1 MNTKTP
7 NPKTAKNMATSVI
20 FMLSMLAGTPS
31 WATDG
36 NVVQTN
42 QNSHQ
47 NSHQNSQDS
56 TIAQKADEF
65 FELAVRYDQAS
76 DYPMAVREY
85 QKAAEL
91 GHVEAMY
98 NLAVAYFQGDGVQQ
112 NYQKAQAWYQ
122 KAADM
127 GHASAKYNLGSMY
140 FYGQGVDANQSH
152 ALTLWQQAAEQGNA
166 KAAHNIGV
174 YYYKSNLDQNKAAAK
189 QWFLVS
195 CQLGLSD
202 GCVKYDN
209 FDKLTTN

>member
-1 MNTKTP
+1 MNAKTP
-7 NPKTAKNMATSVI
+7 NPKTAITMATSVI
-20 FMLSMLAGTPS
+20 FMLSVMAGTPS

-36 NVVQTN
+36 DAVQTN
-42 QNSHQ
+42 QTSQ
-47 NSHQNSQDS
+47 NS
-56 TIAQKADEF
+56 TTAQKADEF

-76 DYPMAVREY
+76 DYAMAVREY

-112 NYQKAQAWYQ
+112 NYQKAHAWYQ

-140 FYGQGVDANQSH
+140 FYGQGVAANQSH
-152 ALTLWQQAAEQGNA
+152 ALVLWQQAAKQGNA

-174 YYYKSNLDQNKAAAK
+174 YYYKSNLEQNKAAAK

-202 GCVKYDN
+202 GCVKHDN